1 MKLSETERVVSS
13 VLIDN
18 KDVQGYLL
26 NLLNFYAR
34 NCKFNGRFQ
43 LEKDLKKNINDLFG
57 LVRSGKFDIDKAPF
71 KFLNIIGMATIEYR
85 DALSNMKEM
94 NTIIGDRVATSIE
107 KQLNKNKGEIPE
119 KYTPKQMASFNLYWN
134 KHMMEEY
141 KFSPKVRVMIY
152 HLIDL
157 KIKSDVKPD
166 EKSKA
171 LMVETNNFNV
181 YFIAKISNGITLYR
195 ITKIEKKHPGI

>member
-1 MKLSETERVVSS
+1 MEFPIIISSGYRPPALNKAVNGATNSWHQKGLAADIACGVVKNRKIYDW
-13 VLIDN
+13 L
-18 KDVQGYLL
+18 Q
-26 NLLNFYAR
+26 
-34 NCKFNGRFQ
+34 
-43 LEKDLKKNINDLFG
+43 EK
-57 LVRSGKFDIDKAPF
+57 
-71 KFLNIIGMATIEYR
+71 
-85 DALSNMKEM
+85 
-94 NTIIGDRVATSIE
+94 
-107 KQLNKNKGEIPE
+107 KNKGEIPE